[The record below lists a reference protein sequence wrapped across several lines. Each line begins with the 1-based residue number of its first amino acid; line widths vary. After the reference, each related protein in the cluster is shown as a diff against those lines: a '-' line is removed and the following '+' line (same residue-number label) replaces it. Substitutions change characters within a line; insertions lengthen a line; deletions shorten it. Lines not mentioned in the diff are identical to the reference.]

1 MFIFTWQELFFATLP
16 DWPYWQKGA
25 KADKSWVGDGSS
37 YGKMLQTR
45 KKSKGRKRVERGQK
59 YGYSNTQR
67 VGGSGLAADAS
78 GQAYSKAAA
87 AVPPEPAV
95 PAAEPEVPPAVPAVG
110 TRDPIDVDYVP
121 PAAESNVPR
130 GVLQMA
136 KRAAHGNVTNTPFMR
151 PYAVQPVSRFF
162 WGKIFMSSFFFQNI
176 NVSGSSFL
184 PALSEASG
192 FRMHPE
198 NAAANLLNAAMM
210 RTASLHVGSMQWMM
224 GPQPMVHAESFQ
236 AAMVVPGMVPGP
248 AAVQYANLLA
258 AMMGAPA
265 GSNVGAP
272 GSNVAAPPSA
282 GTESTEPKSKE
293 KAKAKNKAKAKAT
306 AKSSAKAKA
315 KAKGK
320 AKAKAKLAMKSAM
333 KK

>member
-16 DWPYWQKGA
+16 DWPYWQKGD

-67 VGGSGLAADAS
+67 VDGSGLAADAS

-130 GVLQMA
+130 GVLQLA

-162 WGKIFMSSFFFQNI
+162 LGKDFYVKFFFSKHKCFRKQ
-176 NVSGSSFL
+176 F
-184 PALSEASG
+184 PAC
-192 FRMHPE
+192 
-198 NAAANLLNAAMM
+198 
-210 RTASLHVGSMQWMM
+210 
-224 GPQPMVHAESFQ
+224 
-236 AAMVVPGMVPGP
+236 
-248 AAVQYANLLA
+248 AV
-258 AMMGAPA
+258 
-265 GSNVGAP
+265 
-272 GSNVAAPPSA
+272 
-282 GTESTEPKSKE
+282 
-293 KAKAKNKAKAKAT
+293 
-306 AKSSAKAKA
+306 
-315 KAKGK
+315 
-320 AKAKAKLAMKSAM
+320 
-333 KK
+333 